1 MRTTTVNK
9 GHFTMNGN
17 LVLTRNEMQRVFIN
31 TENGLIKVTVLPGQ
45 KNGQVRLSF
54 EAPPEIIIDRE
65 EVYKRR
71 NNIN

>member
-1 MRTTTVNK
+1 
-9 GHFTMNGN
+9 MNGN

-31 TENGLIKVTVLPGQ
+31 TDNGLVKVTVLPGQ

-71 NNIN
+71 NNID

>member
-1 MRTTTVNK
+1 
-9 GHFTMNGN
+9 MNGN